1 MQIISPAYAYSMV
14 SREDATNCCDC
25 ASLNG
30 FPVLASFTFMPR
42 SNFPE
47 HTRKN
52 ATLSRCAGFI
62 FAWILKIN
70 PEKSGLSGE
79 ITPSVDFRG
88 AGAGAMEINVLK
100 NE

>member
-1 MQIISPAYAYSMV
+1 
-14 SREDATNCCDC
+14 
-25 ASLNG
+25 
-30 FPVLASFTFMPR
+30 
-42 SNFPE
+42 

-100 NE
+100 NEYTPKGARALPKNKGVCFPAETSYHEKECPASSNISSSSEAAW